1 MCRKMRCEAGVWTPS
16 LAMPKLVRGRNRRRF
31 WLRSVGHFESGDGSL
46 GSTGRREKGM
56 NVFGFDR
63 GAGSGMILT
72 LIMRPCMLN
81 ATNGA
86 KNATISAA
94 SRRPMI
100 ITLPLPFTPAMA
112 EANLSQAPMLSERV
126 ANFSFPSQIYPP
138 CPPFPHN
145 QSIPRRNAQ
154 RKGGGQS
161 QSESI
166 GLALRCEAQL
176 CRVCRLIGALE
187 GRMAARWLPCC
198 FGGGGTGVYEEGNE
212 SAINAAATQSR
223 GGQQSDQQQQQP
235 ATVRLK
241 CLS

>member
-1 MCRKMRCEAGVWTPS
+1 
-16 LAMPKLVRGRNRRRF
+16 MPKLVRGRNRRRF

-161 QSESI
+161 QSGS
-166 GLALRCEAQL
+166 LF
-176 CRVCRLIGALE
+176 
-187 GRMAARWLPCC
+187 AARLN
-198 FGGGGTGVYEEGNE
+198 FGCVLSCLSVDWCAGGTDGCAMASVLLWRRRNWRVRGRERIRHQCGGHTIKRWP
-212 SAINAAATQSR
+212 AIRPAAAAR
-223 GGQQSDQQQQQP
+223 HGEIEVP
-235 ATVRLK
+235 VLK
-241 CLS
+241 I